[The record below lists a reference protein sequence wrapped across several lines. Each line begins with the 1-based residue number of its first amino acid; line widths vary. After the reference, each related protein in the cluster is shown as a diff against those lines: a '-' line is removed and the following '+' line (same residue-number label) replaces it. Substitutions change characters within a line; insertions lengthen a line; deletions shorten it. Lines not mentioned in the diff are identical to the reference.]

1 MRSRNAYPKRDDFV
15 RDCVAP
21 LRREIELIA
30 AIGVDIVQIDDP
42 HLCLF
47 VDPDV
52 RKAYNDPDA
61 RPISPSR

>member
-1 MRSRNAYPKRDDFV
+1 M

-21 LRREIELIA
+21 LRAEIELIQK
-30 AIGVDIVQIDDP
+30 IGIDIVQIDDP

-52 RKAYNDPDA
+52 RCKHADPDA
-61 RPISPSR
+61 AAGFAVPMSIPL